1 MASGIRLTHPLPGG
15 RATDTF
21 GWRPA
26 IPGVVGPQLHTGQD
40 YAAPMGTP
48 ILAAQDGQVRA
59 VWFDRFA
66 NGAPAGGNMIRIAD
80 ARVETRYAHMDA
92 PSPLTPGQWVRAG
105 DTVGY
110 VGTSGA
116 STGSHLH
123 FEALVNG
130 QFVNPVPYI
139 GASLPPKQ
147 TIIQEEEDDMS
158 KTAGL
163 TYKLGNRQINVL
175 ANPVSGFFHEY
186 EANEGGYNSGIA
198 RAFQTGSFEQI
209 SVDHARK
216 LQADCAAVRDAA
228 RR

>member
-1 MASGIRLTHPLPGG
+1 MSAGIRLSHPLPGG
-15 RATDTF
+15 RETDPF
-21 GWRPA
+21 GWRPG

-59 VWFDRFA
+59 VWFDQFPS
-66 NGAPAGGNMIRIAD
+66 GAGAGGNMVSIAD

-105 DTVGY
+105 DIVGY

-116 STGSHLH
+116 STGPHLH
-123 FEALVNG
+123 FEALING
-130 QFVNPVPYI
+130 QFVNPVAYI

-147 TIIQEEEDDMS
+147 KATPEEEDIMA
-158 KTAGL
+158 KTAGFA
-163 TYKLGNRQINVL
+163 YKVAGRQINVL
-175 ANPVSGFFHEY
+175 VNPVSGFYHEY
-186 EANEGGYNSGIA
+186 EANDGGYNSGIA

-209 SVDHARK
+209 SESHARK
-216 LQADCAAVRDAA
+216 LHADCAAVRDAA